1 MAVVSSRSGKDVCSW
16 GQPATSGLVVLRRLL
31 SAALVLIFKMLGF
44 FFPSHLTVGTL
55 NAQLYQNDI
64 RYMFLPTATRED

>member
-44 FFPSHLTVGTL
+44 FFFPLT
-55 NAQLYQNDI
+55 
-64 RYMFLPTATRED
+64 

>member
-1 MAVVSSRSGKDVCSW
+1 MFLGV
-16 GQPATSGLVVLRRLL
+16 TYYLRISHSHLMFSLL
-31 SAALVLIFKMLGF
+31 LEVPHFKNVRI